1 MKRYTKI
8 LGLGLGVLNSGTVLL
23 LATVYPG
30 TSPPFMLILG
40 GDINLMMSE
49 LKNSS
54 NVITRL
60 YSVFYL
66 QSFLP
71 LPTPFGLLLSLA
83 VLVLHVTLLF
93 ILQLRQMAFIRI
105 ELVRCGR
112 YLG

>member
-1 MKRYTKI
+1 
-8 LGLGLGVLNSGTVLL
+8 
-23 LATVYPG
+23 
-30 TSPPFMLILG
+30 ML
-40 GDINLMMSE
+40 
-49 LKNSS
+49 
-54 NVITRL
+54 L

-105 ELVRCGR
+105 ELVR
-112 YLG
+112 YADILVN

>member
-1 MKRYTKI
+1 
-8 LGLGLGVLNSGTVLL
+8 
-23 LATVYPG
+23 
-30 TSPPFMLILG
+30 MLR
-40 GDINLMMSE
+40 
-49 LKNSS
+49 LKNTS
-54 NVITRL
+54 NVMTRL

-105 ELVRCGR
+105 ELVRCVT

>member
-1 MKRYTKI
+1 
-8 LGLGLGVLNSGTVLL
+8 
-23 LATVYPG
+23 
-30 TSPPFMLILG
+30 
-40 GDINLMMSE
+40 MMSE
-49 LKNSS
+49 LKNSG

>member
-1 MKRYTKI
+1 
-8 LGLGLGVLNSGTVLL
+8 
-23 LATVYPG
+23 
-30 TSPPFMLILG
+30 MLR
-40 GDINLMMSE
+40 
-49 LKNSS
+49 LKNTS
-54 NVITRL
+54 NVITML

-105 ELVRCGR
+105 ELVRCVT